1 MNYNDVLNCG
11 VLTGKILSG
20 IIAKACSN
28 CMKTI
33 ESISLPQKER
43 SAILQAAESIKIGL
57 PVSRVIL
64 FGSMARETAD
74 PYSDIDLLVLTSC
87 SVSSKLRASV
97 SEKLAEI
104 NLQHDVALSSITVSE
119 NDWSEGLIHHM
130 LIHNEIERD
139 GCEV

>member
-1 MNYNDVLNCG
+1 MNSKQTV
-11 VLTGKILSG
+11 K
-20 IIAKACSN
+20 IAKKWIFYLRKISSN

-33 ESISLPQKER
+33 ENISLPQKER
-43 SAILQAAESIKIGL
+43 FAILRAAESIKVGL

-87 SVSSKLRASV
+87 PVSSKLRASV
-97 SEKLAEI
+97 SERLTEI
-104 NLQHDVALSSITVSE
+104 NLQHDVALSSIIVSE